1 MPPSSAN
8 GTADAQGWVDYLVDE
23 YVHPSPALADLVY
36 GDWRDTTKSTWRI
49 EANDTTEV
57 LDAEEIWP
65 TRE

>member
-1 MPPSSAN
+1 
-8 GTADAQGWVDYLVDE
+8 VDYLVDE